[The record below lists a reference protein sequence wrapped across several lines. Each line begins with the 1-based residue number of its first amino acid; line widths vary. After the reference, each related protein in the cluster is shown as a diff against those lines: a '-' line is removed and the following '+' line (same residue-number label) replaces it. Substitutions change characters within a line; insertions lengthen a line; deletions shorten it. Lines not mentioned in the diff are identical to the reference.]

1 MNEKKRVD
9 LCVNK
14 SIVKLINFGGI
25 LINAHAKAGN
35 AAMIGGYLGKSDK
48 FEQAVA
54 KFALTYADQ
63 IEKDHNLL
71 LKAICKG
78 KIEALKEE

>member
-1 MNEKKRVD
+1 
-9 LCVNK
+9 
-14 SIVKLINFGGI
+14 
-25 LINAHAKAGN
+25 
-35 AAMIGGYLGKSDK
+35 MIGGYLGKSDK